1 MSQYK
6 KFSLCL
12 HLDSLAESYSWPKL
26 SVKDNAYIIGLQRIT
41 NILKKYNIPIT
52 VFVVGKDLENKN
64 NVYHLR
70 KFIDTND
77 VEIANHSYSHLFNL
91 GSKNV
96 NFIFDEIYKS
106 HNIIY
111 RNLKTEPVGFCS
123 PSWNFSKNITSVLV
137 KLNYKYDT
145 SFFNSLWLYPMVAKI
160 FLNHFCDFNIKKSLQ
175 ILCRK
180 DYFDMF
186 KHYNK
191 HFFLNCPNT
200 LEKKILQIPM
210 PSLSQFQIPIWH
222 TVGFIFGFDFLEK
235 KIKQFMNK
243 SLFLNY
249 VIHPADILIK
259 NDLDNRFKNSWPR
272 MKNNDIDYKIS
283 KLENVINLAK
293 NNQYTFI
300 KMRNYKNYLC

>member
-1 MSQYK
+1 M
-6 KFSLCL
+6 
-12 HLDSLAESYSWPKL
+12 DSLGESYGWPKNYFND
-26 SVKDNAYIIGLQRIT
+26 SSFKYGLDRIEK
-41 NILKKYNIPIT
+41 ILKKFDIPIT
-52 VFVVGKDLENKN
+52 IFIVGKDLENKN
-64 NVYHLR
+64 NIYYLQ

-96 NFIFDEIYKS
+96 NFIFNEIYKS
-106 HNIIY
+106 HEIIY
-111 RNLKTEPVGFCS
+111 KNLKTEPVGFCS
-123 PSWNFSKNITSVLV
+123 PSWNFSKNITSALV
-137 KLNYKYDT
+137 KLNYEYDT

-160 FLNHFCDFNIKKSLQ
+160 FLNHICDLNIKKSFKL
-175 ILCRK
+175 LCRK

-186 KHYNK
+186 KHHNK
-191 HFFLNCPNT
+191 HFFLNCPDN
-200 LEKKILQIPM
+200 LKKKILQIPM

-222 TVGFIFGFDFLEK
+222 TVGFIFGFNFLEK

-243 SLFLNY
+243 SFFLNY

-283 KLENVINLAK
+283 KLENVIKCAK
-293 NNQYTFI
+293 SNKFTFI
-300 KMRNYKNYLC
+300 KMSNYKNHLR